1 MSPSDSLRLVGPMER
16 ALFLKSLGPM
26 GDLSPSDIAVFAEHA
41 RERHFRAGDV
51 ITRAGEPVD
60 CYHMIVEGQV
70 QARGAEYVDGM
81 ERGPRDPL
89 GFLSMLARRE
99 DLEAVAAEPTV
110 TLELEDDVLYDI
122 LEDSF
127 EIAVSLI
134 RRLAGMTLE
143 VRKQIPSGAYLA
155 PLDGVL
161 TPPGR
166 PLDLVERILLVRRP
180 GSPFAGASLDA
191 VTTLARNTPEVNYR
205 QGQTI
210 WKSGDRS
217 DHALILIA
225 GSVSCTTQWGFSR
238 FRAGP
243 GYPLGNLERFSGDPR
258 WYSAV
263 AETDVV
269 ALRTDTEAFLD
280 LLEDHFDMAMSFI
293 RSMAE
298 RVIGIRE
305 ETAAA
310 ERGTG
315 EAAA

>member
-1 MSPSDSLRLVGPMER
+1 MER
-16 ALFLKSLGPM
+16 ALFLRSLGPM

-41 RERHFRAGDV
+41 SERHFRAGDV
-51 ITRAGEPVD
+51 LVRAGEPVHG
-60 CYHMIVEGQV
+60 YHMIVEGEV

-81 ERGPRDPL
+81 PRGPRDPL
-89 GFLSMLARRE
+89 GFLSMLARRD
-99 DLEAVAAEPTV
+99 DLHAVASEPTV
-110 TLELEDDVLYDI
+110 TLELEDDVLYDV
-122 LEDSF
+122 LDDSF

-134 RRLAGMTLE
+134 RRLARMTLE
-143 VRKQIPSGAYLA
+143 VRRQIPSGAYLA
-155 PLDGVL
+155 PLDGIL
-161 TPPGR
+161 KPPGR

-180 GSPFAGASLDA
+180 GSPFADASLDA
-191 VTTLARNTPEVNYR
+191 VTTLARSTPEVHFKA
-205 QGQTI
+205 GKTI

-225 GSVSCTTQWGFSR
+225 GSVACTTQWGFSR

-293 RSMAE
+293 RSMAQ

-305 ETAAA
+305 ETAA
-310 ERGTG
+310 ERRAG

>member
-1 MSPSDSLRLVGPMER
+1 MER

-26 GDLSPSDIAVFAEHA
+26 GDLSPSDVAVFAEHA

-51 ITRAGEPVD
+51 IQRAGDPAHA
-60 CYHMIVEGQV
+60 YHMIVEGRV
-70 QARGAEYVDGM
+70 QARGAEYVDGA
-81 ERGPRDPL
+81 ELGPRDPL
-89 GFLSMLARRE
+89 GFLGMLARRR
-99 DLEAVAAEPTV
+99 DVSAVAAEATV

-122 LEDSF
+122 LEDRF
-127 EIAVSLI
+127 EIAVGLI
-134 RRLAGMTLE
+134 RRLAGVTLE
-143 VRKQIPSGAYLA
+143 VRRQIPSGAYLA
-155 PLDGVL
+155 PLEGVIRP
-161 TPPGR
+161 TGR
-166 PLDLVERILLVRRP
+166 PLDLVERILMVRRP
-180 GSPFAGASLDA
+180 GSPFESASLDA
-191 VTTLARNTPEVNYR
+191 VTTLARNTPEVR
-205 QGQTI
+205 FQAGRTI

-217 DHALILIA
+217 DHALILVS

-263 AETDVV
+263 AETDVT

-280 LLEDHFDMAMSFI
+280 LLEDHSDMALGFI
-293 RSMAE
+293 RSMAQ

-305 ETAAA
+305 ETAA
-310 ERGTG
+310 ERTAG